1 VHFVHDGW
9 YRCGFYPFKLLAGW
23 YPAYQVAYTRLN
35 SWCEKWAF
43 RRARVVVPVSEKVA
57 GEVRALGI
65 EGLQV
70 QVIHNGV
77 DVEEF
82 SPGQSERA
90 RFGLPAAPFML
101 LFAGDLRVSR
111 KNLDA
116 VLRALA
122 LVPQDV
128 HLAVAGILQN
138 SPYPALAKSVG
149 VADRVHFVDLVA
161 DMPALMRSVDAFVFP
176 SRYEAMSL
184 VLLEALASGLPVV
197 TARTCGGAEVITPGC
212 GVVLESPEDV
222 AGIAAAIAHM
232 AGEPEH
238 ARRMGAAARE
248 LAKSLSW
255 ARMSARYLSLYE
267 QIAAAPVS
275 LRAAEGAAAPA
286 KS

>member
-1 VHFVHDGW
+1 
-9 YRCGFYPFKLLAGW
+9 
-23 YPAYQVAYTRLN
+23 
-35 SWCEKWAF
+35 
-43 RRARVVVPVSEKVA
+43 
-57 GEVRALGI
+57 
-65 EGLQV
+65 
-70 QVIHNGV
+70 
-77 DVEEF
+77 
-82 SPGQSERA
+82 
-90 RFGLPAAPFML
+90 
-101 LFAGDLRVSR
+101 
-111 KNLDA
+111 
-116 VLRALA
+116 
-122 LVPQDV
+122 
-128 HLAVAGILQN
+128 
-138 SPYPALAKSVG
+138 
-149 VADRVHFVDLVA
+149 
-161 DMPALMRSVDAFVFP
+161 
-176 SRYEAMSL
+176 MSL